1 MYRLTT
7 PKHTFIF
14 EIDPEETFETI
25 LITYAQNGQIRLE
38 KTKDDLSF
46 ETEDRDGKTVY
57 LASCRLTQEETQ
69 KFTTRSRNT
78 VDIQVRAGTAAGE
91 WFASDIQ
98 HLTVHDVLND
108 KVLP

>member
-14 EIDPEETFETI
+14 EIVPEETFETI

-91 WFASDIQ
+91 GFARDIQ